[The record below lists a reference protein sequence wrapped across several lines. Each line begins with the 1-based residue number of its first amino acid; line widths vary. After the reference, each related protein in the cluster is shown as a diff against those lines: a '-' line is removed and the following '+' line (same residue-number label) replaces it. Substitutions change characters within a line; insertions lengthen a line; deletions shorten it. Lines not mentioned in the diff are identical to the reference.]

1 MNTLFFGWWWVGDW
15 QAWTGR
21 YSIFFLLCITS
32 PPAMSGGHFIFF
44 PRWSEEQKWF
54 LYSTLYNIYHS
65 QLSWSQT
72 IFYNNQVLLI
82 SNILPIKYHVE
93 FSSKMAPIL
102 PYVSHVFHPNNMSA
116 IQLLLLRS
124 TDKTQTTITISIHYI
139 RVHNKKQ
146 TRYEA
151 RITEDVTWCKK
162 TDLSLSTYPY
172 QA

>member
-1 MNTLFFGWWWVGDW
+1 
-15 QAWTGR
+15 
-21 YSIFFLLCITS
+21 
-32 PPAMSGGHFIFF
+32 
-44 PRWSEEQKWF
+44 
-54 LYSTLYNIYHS
+54 
-65 QLSWSQT
+65 
-72 IFYNNQVLLI
+72 
-82 SNILPIKYHVE
+82 
-93 FSSKMAPIL
+93 MAPIL

-151 RITEDVTWCKK
+151 RKTEDVTWCKK

>member
-1 MNTLFFGWWWVGDW
+1 MVDLVVGRGGVMMVTLVFF
-15 QAWTGR
+15 
-21 YSIFFLLCITS
+21 SS